1 MLFLRVIESLDST
14 HTSYAIT
21 YANGR
26 IYLIIN
32 QSRATQSCQPVHFR
46 EVWRF
51 FQIGAL

>member
-1 MLFLRVIESLDST
+1 MLFLRVIESRDR
-14 HTSYAIT
+14 HTRYAIT

-32 QSRATQSCQPVHFR
+32 QSRATQWCQPVHFR